1 MHEGHRDRMRQKF
14 LQDGLD
20 SFESHEALEMLLY
33 YAIPRKDTNE
43 MAHRLIQEFG
53 SLSAVFDA
61 PIDTLMRM
69 GKISERTAILIK
81 MIPQLS
87 RMYLENKHKYSNK
100 LLSDDIIGDLLTHK
114 FVGRTNETVILLLM
128 DGKRKQLFCGVVSEG
143 SLSGAEIYIRRIV
156 ELSMR
161 YNASLAVI
169 AHNHPSGIALP
180 SKEDLIATASVR
192 DALALIGVKL
202 IDHII
207 VADDDYVSLRQSDF
221 EDMVRGGS
229 LF

>member
-43 MAHRLIQEFG
+43 IAHRLIEEFG

-81 MIPQLS
+81 LIPQLA
-87 RMYLENKHKYSNK
+87 RIYLENKHKNSNK
-100 LLSDDIIGDLLTHK
+100 LLSDDLIGDLLTHK

-128 DGKRKQLFCGVVSEG
+128 DGKRKQLFCGVVNEG
-143 SLSGAEIYIRRIV
+143 SLNGAENYIRRIV

-180 SKEDLIATASVR
+180 SKDDLLATVSVR

-221 EDMVRGGS
+221 EDVLHGGP